1 MTRPFRGTLYRAI
14 HPRSDFEPM
23 TGRWSAKRGG
33 RFNRRG
39 REALYTSLSPLTT
52 LKEVARSGRLQPT
65 LVMAYEADLTGIVDA
80 SASGLDMAA
89 LGDDGWLRDQ
99 GPSPSQALAEDLI
112 AAGHSGLL
120 VRSFAASA
128 GPREMNLVLWTW
140 SADTLRVIDDERR
153 LPAP

>member
-1 MTRPFRGTLYRAI
+1 
-14 HPRSDFEPM
+14 
-23 TGRWSAKRGG
+23 
-33 RFNRRG
+33 
-39 REALYTSLSPLTT
+39 
-52 LKEVARSGRLQPT
+52 
-65 LVMAYEADLTGIVDA
+65 
-80 SASGLDMAA
+80 
-89 LGDDGWLRDQ
+89 
-99 GPSPSQALAEDLI
+99 LAEDLI